1 LFCLHYGHS
10 FDARQFTN
18 IPGGG
23 TKTVAETRAAIQ
35 MRTMPEIHAVAVF
48 CGSRAGNDPAY
59 RSAAQM
65 LGHGLAEA
73 GIRLVYGGGRI
84 GLMGVMA
91 DAALAAGG
99 TVIGVIPEFLTRR
112 EVAHPAVT
120 EMIVTHSMHS
130 RKQHMFEA
138 ADAFIS
144 LPGGLGTLDETIEII
159 TWRQLGLHAKPI
171 LICDVAGSAA
181 AFLATIEA
189 AIAADFAHSG
199 ARELYEVVAGVPAA
213 LERLAHLH
221 RAGRGAAA
229 RL

>member
-1 LFCLHYGHS
+1 MDS
-10 FDARQFTN
+10 
-18 IPGGG
+18 
-23 TKTVAETRAAIQ
+23 
-35 MRTMPEIHAVAVF
+35 MPEIHAVAVF
-48 CGSRAGNDPAY
+48 CGSRTGNDPAY
-59 RSAAQM
+59 RAAAQT

-99 TVIGVIPEFLTRR
+99 TVLGVIPEFLTRR
-112 EVAHPAVT
+112 EVMHEGISELVITA
-120 EMIVTHSMHS
+120 SMHA
-130 RKQHMFEA
+130 RKQKMFEA

-159 TWRQLGLHAKPI
+159 TWRQLGLHTKPV

-181 AFLATIEA
+181 PFLATIEA
-189 AIAADFAHSG
+189 AIAAEFAYPG
-199 ARELYEVVAGVPAA
+199 TRELYEVVDGVPA
-213 LERLAHLH
+213 LLRQLAHLH
-221 RAGRGAAA
+221 RGVRGEAA